1 MLTVALHVL
10 RTSFQKTIDTSYQK
24 GRVPNQNFWIFKT
37 GLKHDSCYMK
47 ALCQLKIKSIN
58 FRELFLSGEF
68 TWDDARNKC
77 QERGN
82 GWDLAII
89 DDVKG
94 KKK

>member
-1 MLTVALHVL
+1 
-10 RTSFQKTIDTSYQK
+10 
-24 GRVPNQNFWIFKT
+24 
-37 GLKHDSCYMK
+37 MK
-47 ALCQLKIKSIN
+47 VLCQFKIKSIN